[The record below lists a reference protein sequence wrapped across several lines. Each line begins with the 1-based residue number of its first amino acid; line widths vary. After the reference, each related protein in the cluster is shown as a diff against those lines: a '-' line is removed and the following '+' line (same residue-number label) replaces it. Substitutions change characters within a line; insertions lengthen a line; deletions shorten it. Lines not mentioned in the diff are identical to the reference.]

1 MIAAVSIAAF
11 AASTTRSDV
20 STSSSTKWRASM
32 PVRSR
37 IHSSEVS
44 TLSSNHV
51 FGTSR
56 GGREDP
62 TPVMVALLVT
72 GGA

>member
-1 MIAAVSIAAF
+1 
-11 AASTTRSDV
+11 
-20 STSSSTKWRASM
+20 
-32 PVRSR
+32 
-37 IHSSEVS
+37 
-44 TLSSNHV
+44 V